1 MHLFMDVFDL
11 VAGSLKLLINFA
23 PLAKLN
29 FSDDS
34 DGAHLFEVQNIVDR
48 QIISGCDE
56 LRRTETRHEEIWRGK
71 YCGKWGAAEI
81 SSCSIL
87 FILEPTYHN
96 LSLAICQAAG
106 AKEPLPNNA
115 MIHRSPPFQFLTP
128 SCRLC

>member
-1 MHLFMDVFDL
+1 MCKNRFSLVSFRKNGEFSLFSSKSDLYNTFTTKSTHLPTTMYIVKYSGDTHNTNYMHLFMDVFDL

-56 LRRTETRHEEIWRGK
+56 LRRTETRHEEI
-71 YCGKWGAAEI
+71 
-81 SSCSIL
+81 
-87 FILEPTYHN
+87 
-96 LSLAICQAAG
+96 
-106 AKEPLPNNA
+106 
-115 MIHRSPPFQFLTP
+115 
-128 SCRLC
+128 